1 MRFRNLDKSVGDA
14 GAEATSTALLELG
27 WNTEDRDDNWLISY
41 ADLLSVIFAMVVL
54 LFGRMVSV
62 SVPLAA
68 PAEAELAAATPAAT
82 LELPVDQRPAAAVV
96 VSQVALEPALPVVP
110 EAPSRED
117 LLAALVEQRFRG
129 QIEARRRDR
138 GVALTIP
145 EVALFDSARAQ
156 LQDSAV
162 PLLADLAATLRE
174 AGDARISVEG
184 HTDDVPVQSGAFDS
198 NWSLAAARANA
209 VTRFLLEQGFAPARL
224 QSVSYAD
231 TRPVADNG
239 SAQGR
244 AANRRVELQVE
255 LAADA
260 G

>member
-14 GAEATSTALLELG
+14 GADATSTALLELG

-96 VSQVALEPALPVVP
+96 GYRSLLEPLPVVP

-117 LLAALVEQRFRG
+117 RLAALVEQRFRG

-184 HTDDVPVQSGAFDS
+184 HTDDVPVQGGAFDS

-239 SAQGR
+239 SAEGR